1 MKISGR
7 EFLQAINEFFSNSD
21 PATETF
27 LILILPG
34 VLLSIFLVFYNNHK
48 NKASKDPFFNVSRT
62 DFEVIEH
69 IRLQKGLEEFDR
81 DFLMNIAFTYS
92 VKPTRML
99 LDQATFERIEQMMQ
113 EKLKRIGANPA
124 ENKTLEFLLRIK
136 KKLF

>member
-7 EFLQAINEFFSNSD
+7 EFLQALHEFFSKSD

-27 LILILPG
+27 LLLLLPG
-34 VLLSIFLVFYNNHK
+34 LLLSIGLVFYNNKK
-48 NKASKDPFFNVSRT
+48 NKANTDPFLNVSRT
-62 DFEVIEH
+62 DFEVIEQ

-99 LDQATFERIEQMMQ
+99 LDRATFDRIEEMMID
-113 EKLKRIGANPA
+113 KLKRIGANPSD
-124 ENKTLEFLLRIK
+124 NKTLEFLLRIK